1 MEKILCPKFQ
11 FEVRYTH
18 ILNFSL
24 IAREILSPYLKL
36 TTGFQIFGQ
45 NSLEETIR
53 INFEED
59 SFHIDVRW
67 DRIIL
72 IGERDIERFDDEN
85 SQIKVFFE
93 IIDKLQNTNSFGSF
107 TSFLFLIYFV
117 KIQEKVQNKIL
128 DEFVSKYCTP
138 EIKNLLNDPNDISI
152 TLEKSNYADKQETIM
167 VGLFTNKDLEVHSLM
182 PFKSKELLDIRQKYG
197 LMLQLRIFEN
207 ITKPTFKTF
216 QKLIESAGVYSKL
229 LETL

>member
-59 SFHIDVRW
+59 CFHIDVRW
-67 DRIIL
+67 DRIL
-72 IGERDIERFDDEN
+72 LVGERDIERFDDEN

-93 IIDKLQNTNSFGSF
+93 IIDKLQTTNSFGNF
-107 TSFLFLIYFV
+107 TGFFLLIYFV
-117 KIQEKVQNKIL
+117 KIQDKTQNKIL
-128 DEFVSKYCTP
+128 DEFISKYCNV
-138 EIKNLLNDPNDISI
+138 EVRKLLNDPNDIGI
-152 TLEKSNYADKQETIM
+152 TLEKSNHAGKQEAIT
-167 VGLFTNKDLEVHSLM
+167 VGPFTNKEIEIHSLM
-182 PFKSKELLDIRQKYG
+182 PFKSKRSEEL
-197 LMLQLRIFEN
+197 
-207 ITKPTFKTF
+207 
-216 QKLIESAGVYSKL
+216 V
-229 LETL
+229 